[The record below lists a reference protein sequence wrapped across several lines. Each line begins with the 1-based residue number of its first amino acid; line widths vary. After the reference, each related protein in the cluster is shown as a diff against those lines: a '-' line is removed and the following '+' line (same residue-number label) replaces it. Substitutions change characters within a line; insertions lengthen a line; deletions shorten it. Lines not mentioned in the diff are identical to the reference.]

1 MKHTAKIRVM
11 RVDDHFVVRAG
22 LVGALTLNAEIEV
35 VAECGSGE
43 QAIEAYR
50 KRRPDL
56 VLMDR
61 RLPGMNGVEATA
73 AILRDFPEA
82 RIISL
87 AATDGEEDIHRAVAA
102 GVVRYLPK
110 TMGRKELLA
119 AIRAP

>member
-1 MKHTAKIRVM
+1 MKHPAKIRVM

-56 VLMDR
+56 VLMDW
-61 RLPGMNGVEATA
+61 RLPSMNGVEATA
-73 AILRDFPEA
+73 AI
-82 RIISL
+82 
-87 AATDGEEDIHRAVAA
+87 
-102 GVVRYLPK
+102 
-110 TMGRKELLA
+110 
-119 AIRAP
+119 RAPE